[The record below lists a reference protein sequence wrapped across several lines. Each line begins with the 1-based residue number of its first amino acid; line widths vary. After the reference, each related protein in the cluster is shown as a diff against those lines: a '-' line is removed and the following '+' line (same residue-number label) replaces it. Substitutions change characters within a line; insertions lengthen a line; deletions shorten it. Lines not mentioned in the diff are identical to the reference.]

1 MYERTHEPPAPDA
14 FATLD
19 DLNMMANAIME
30 HVIERDCCQA
40 SRIRHLEATTASL
53 ARLLQDSLSMKDGH
67 RSPSDDRP
75 PRPPTANSQ

>member
-19 DLNMMANAIME
+19 DLNMMAEAIME

-53 ARLLQDSLSMKDGH
+53 ARLLQESLSIRDGT
-67 RSPSDDRP
+67 RPFSPPNPDSP
-75 PRPPTANSQ
+75 PQDLP